1 VEQFIFK
8 EITVDKKIDAR
19 GLQCPMPVIET
30 KKALQGMTKGSVEVI
45 VDNSIAVQN
54 LVKMAKQKQLE
65 FTSEMVSEDYY
76 FVRMEVGAPALQA
89 NVNEDVSGTAAE
101 SEESCYPDIR
111 LEKTVVVLSSDRM
124 GSGDEKL
131 GQVLMKGFVY
141 ALTELEQ
148 LPKQI
153 VLYNSGAK
161 LSAEGSDSLEDLK
174 LLVSQ
179 GVEILTCG
187 TCLNYY
193 NLTEKLEVG
202 TVTNMYAIAE
212 ILMSAGKV
220 IKP

>member
-1 VEQFIFK
+1 M
-8 EITVDKKIDAR
+8 DKKIDAR

-30 KKALQGMTKGSVEVI
+30 KKALQEMTKGSVEVI

-89 NVNEDVSGTAAE
+89 NVTKDVSGTEAE

-111 LEKTVVVLSSDRM
+111 LEKTVIVLSSDRM

-174 LLVSQ
+174 LLESQ

-193 NLTEKLEVG
+193 NLTEKLAVG

>member
-1 VEQFIFK
+1 
-8 EITVDKKIDAR
+8 VDKKIDAR

-30 KKALQGMTKGSVEVI
+30 KKALQEMTKGSVEVI

-89 NVNEDVSGTAAE
+89 NVTKDVSGTEAE

-111 LEKTVVVLSSDRM
+111 LEKTVIVLSSDRM

-131 GQVLMKGFVY
+131 GQILMKGFVY

-174 LLVSQ
+174 LLESQ

-193 NLTEKLEVG
+193 NLTEKLAVG